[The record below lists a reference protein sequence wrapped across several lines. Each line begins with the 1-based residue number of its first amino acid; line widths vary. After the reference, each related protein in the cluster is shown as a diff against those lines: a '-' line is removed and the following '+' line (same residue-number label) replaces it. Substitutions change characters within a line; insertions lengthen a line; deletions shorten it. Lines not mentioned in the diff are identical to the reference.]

1 VNAAGDDVAT
11 AVSDSVLGGAE
22 IRFMSSAVRSEYRSV
37 FLSGN
42 YEEMVDFSLN
52 ALGQVV
58 FVKRAAGPLDRIVFV
73 DVSARIVQSQV
84 ILARKIRNPRAPQA
98 RLRNLN
104 TLLRRLH
111 KLNRFEQLNSN

>member
-1 VNAAGDDVAT
+1 VDATGDDVAT
-11 AVSDSVLGGAE
+11 AVRDSVLGGAE

-37 FLSGN
+37 FSSGN

-73 DVSARIVQSQV
+73 DVRLESSKAKLSWPARYG
-84 ILARKIRNPRAPQA
+84 
-98 RLRNLN
+98 
-104 TLLRRLH
+104 TLEHRRLACAI
-111 KLNRFEQLNSN
+111 